1 MIWVS
6 VIWSVFQVYKLLYYI
21 QSQHCWLLVNR
32 KLFTTTTFKPC
43 LVLGCYCTCICCAQ
57 LPHWA
62 MPFSFAAILHWDQSK
77 WPVCTNKCMTIL
89 FNSLRSWVSFIA
101 HTHTH
106 ARTHARTHTDGQWHV
121 YHIHAWA
128 FIQNI
133 SHILASFIV
142 KHRFLHFRQNQSF
155 HPNITISQVWKML
168 EQHKSAPQE
177 TASRKINSSH
187 S

>member
-106 ARTHARTHTDGQWHV
+106 ARTHTHRWSMACIPHPCLG
-121 YHIHAWA
+121 IHSKHQSHFSIFYCQTQIFTFQAKSV
-128 FIQNI
+128 I
-133 SHILASFIV
+133 SP
-142 KHRFLHFRQNQSF
+142 KHYNL
-155 HPNITISQVWKML
+155 TGL
-168 EQHKSAPQE
+168 EDVG
-177 TASRKINSSH
+177 TT
-187 S
+187 